1 MTLQND
7 QKETM
12 EIIRNKTNP
21 VLTDYSEKTKYIKIT
36 TLGTTKGVKY

>member
-7 QKETM
+7 QKDTM

-21 VLTDYSEKTKYIKIT
+21 VLTDYSEITKYINVT
-36 TLGTTKGVKY
+36 SLGTT